1 MKIKNIVPDHEVTL
15 TNCESEPIH
24 IPGSIQPH
32 GFLLAVKMVD
42 YSIAFASK
50 NCETYFQLPLNEILG
65 KNLNLFFDKEEI
77 NTFTAQY
84 KSDGSEMDRPFVFS
98 LHGKLYSTS
107 AHKSADTVVLE
118 MEPFAEEHSYLPELY
133 IQTKRFAYHT
143 ERSDNLK
150 NLCQD
155 IANETKLI
163 TGYDRVMI
171 YRFDKDFNGE
181 VYAESK
187 REDLEP
193 FFGLHYPHTD
203 IPVQA
208 RELYLRNHIRMI
220 TDVGYEPVPL
230 YALEK
235 EAGAAITLDLSLSF
249 LRSVSPIHIQYLKN
263 MGVAASFSISL
274 IHNKKLWG
282 LISCHHD
289 TPKYVPYHARLV
301 AHLQAIFLQSQ
312 IEVRQV
318 ADEFEISKETNKR
331 LQELNEHFTKK
342 QSIIGNETTF
352 QLLKNLLHADGLAII
367 HKGNF
372 FTSGVVPAKEE
383 MQLMVEWLLKNIKNK
398 NFNTTRFAD
407 YYLPAKAMSNSVAG
421 ICYQQ
426 LSISPGNAI
435 LWMRR
440 EIQTTKLWGGDPTKA
455 MLLNNKNNLITPRK
469 SFAAW
474 SESVKYQS
482 TEWQRPELNAAEAIS
497 LVVQRQLHLTDL
509 IAEEEKY
516 RSLNEKLQK
525 SNDELANMNW
535 ISTHDLKEPL
545 RKIQMYASIILEK
558 YSTEIPDIVSSNIVR
573 MQTSAAK
580 MQRLIE
586 ALVSYSSLMHD
597 SARFEKVDLN
607 GVMKEVIMDLKEELE
622 ENGATIDLSNLPTV
636 NGINFQLHQLFVN
649 IISNAIKF
657 AKQDEPVII
666 KISCT
671 KFTTEPITIAG
682 EPPKHWFKLTFAD
695 NGIGFNNS
703 FKNDIFKVFNR
714 LNTNQYMG
722 SGIGLAISKKI
733 VENHNGTITA
743 TGELNKGA
751 QFDIYLPAGQNN

>member
-1 MKIKNIVPDHEVTL
+1 MKIKNLVPDHEVTI

-32 GFLLAVKMVD
+32 GFLLAVKMLD
-42 YSIAFASK
+42 YSISFASK
-50 NCETYFQLPLNEILG
+50 NCETYFQVPLNEILG
-65 KNLNLFFDKEEI
+65 KNLNLFFDKKEI
-77 NTFTAQY
+77 DTFTAQF
-84 KSDGSEMDRPFVFS
+84 KFDGSEMDRPFIFS
-98 LHGKLYSTS
+98 LHGKLYTTS
-107 AHKSADTVVLE
+107 AHKSADTLVLE
-118 MEPFAEEHSYLPELY
+118 LEPFVEEHSYMPELY

-171 YRFDKDFNGE
+171 YRFDKDYNGE

-187 REDLEP
+187 REDLES

-203 IPVQA
+203 IPAQA
-208 RELYLRNHIRMI
+208 RELYLRNHVRMI
-220 TDVGYEPVPL
+220 ADVGYEPVPL
-230 YALEK
+230 YALE
-235 EAGAAITLDLSLSF
+235 EDGGSVIALDLSHSF

-289 TPKYVPYHARLV
+289 TPKYIPYYARLT

-312 IEVRQV
+312 IEVRKV
-318 ADEFEISKETNKR
+318 ADEFEITKEANKK
-331 LQELNEHFTKK
+331 LQELSEQFTKE
-342 QSIIGNETTF
+342 QPFIGNEVTL
-352 QLLKNLLHADGLAII
+352 QLIKNLLHADGLAII
-367 HKGNF
+367 HNGHF
-372 FTSGVVPAKEE
+372 FTSGTVPAKQE
-383 MQLMVEWLLKNIKNK
+383 MQLMVDWLFKNIKNE

-407 YYLPAKAMSNSVAG
+407 DYLPAKALSNSVAG
-421 ICYQQ
+421 ICYQR
-426 LSISPGNAI
+426 LITLPGNAI
-435 LWMRR
+435 LWMRQ
-440 EIQTTKLWGGDPTKA
+440 EIQTTKQWGGDPTKA
-455 MLLNNKNNLITPRK
+455 ILLDEKNNLLTPRK

-474 SESVKYQS
+474 SESVKHQS
-482 TEWQRPELNAAEAIS
+482 TKWQRPELNAAAAIS
-497 LVVQRQLHLTDL
+497 GVIQRQLHLSDL

-516 RSLNEKLQK
+516 RNLNEQLQK
-525 SNDELANMNW
+525 SNDELSNMNW

-558 YSTEIPDIVSSNIVR
+558 YSNEIPEIVNSNIVR
-573 MQTSAAK
+573 MQASAAK

-586 ALVSYSSLMHD
+586 ALVSYASLMHD

-607 GVMKEVIMDLKEELE
+607 SVVKEVVMDLKEELE
-622 ENGATIDLSNLPTV
+622 EKSATIHVSTLPTV
-636 NGINFQLHQLFVN
+636 DGISFQLHQLFVN

-657 AKQDEPVII
+657 AKQDVPVVV

-671 KFTTEPITIAG
+671 TFTTESASIAG
-682 EPPKHWFKLTFAD
+682 ESPKHWFKISFAD
-695 NGIGFNNS
+695 NGIGFNNT
-703 FKNDIFKVFNR
+703 FKTDIFKVFNR
-714 LNTNQYMG
+714 LNTNQYIG

-751 QFDIYLPAGQNN
+751 LFEICLPA